1 MALSEEEKRL
11 RHNASQKRYLERK
24 GNAANKEYQKK
35 TGYAAQAKYKKNNT
49 RTYSIQFS
57 YNTDGDLIEYL
68 ESKENRNGY
77 IRDLVRADMQ
87 SLQRTQGNRII
98 PLFGNAFAA
107 GIGEPDFGNAFE
119 DYEVPATQ
127 RGDFAVRINGDSME
141 PYLPDGSIQFGIKG
155 MPRDGEVAAIMVDGA
170 FYVKQVVIDFVGNLH
185 LLSLNRARK
194 DADFTVW
201 KTGGNNVSCFGTIL
215 MRERVPLPLDV

>member
-1 MALSEEEKRL
+1 MSGIRGVNMALSEEEKRQ
-11 RHNASQKRYLERK
+11 RKNAYQRAYNKRTHNAAS
-24 GNAANKEYQKK
+24 NKSQKK
-35 TGYAAQAKYKKNNT
+35 TQKMFGVK
-49 RTYSIQFS
+49 FS
-57 YNTDGDLIEYL
+57 YASDGDLIEYL
-68 ESKENRNGY
+68 EGIQNRNDY
-77 IRDLVRADMQ
+77 IRQLVRADMQ

-170 FYVKQVVIDFVGNLH
+170 FYVKQVVIDAVGNLH

-194 DADFTVW
+194 NMDFTVW
-201 KTGGNNVSCFGTIL
+201 KSGGNNVACFGTIL
-215 MRERVPLPLDV
+215 MRERVPLPFDV